1 MRVFY
6 FFTVI
11 FLCHEL
17 LGQNFVE
24 NLTTASNVRL
34 TVTNVGTFGNAF
46 RGYKDGTGQP
56 SGEFPA
62 GSGTEHL
69 FESGIWIGGIDQSGS
84 IRVST
89 SAYDAPQG
97 YAPGRG
103 GFEFTNSNG
112 GMEVTSSLTDNP
124 NYSANSIS
132 HQDFVSNFSDENLL
146 IPGTAIPIS
155 GHINPMG
162 LGIKLS
168 TYNWNYRFSDFFV
181 IANLEIQNTGNQTY
195 DDLHIGLWANT
206 VVRNINSTPAGSG
219 GSNFYSQGGNG
230 YIDSLNMAYCF
241 DATGDVGITDS
252 YIGQKFL
259 GAEDKNG
266 FHHPD
271 LNSSFKDHYNAW
283 IFNNSGQALFFFPTS
298 DQQRYSKLTDGLNQN
313 PCWEDP
319 QSSQCLS
326 GVGMDIQGLL
336 NSSGNRSDLVSV
348 GPFDDFKPDDKIN
361 IAFAFIL
368 GKKNDDGNP
377 NSTNSSLQKENFI
390 SNAEWAQVAYNGEDV
405 NFNGILDEGEDRDG
419 NGEIT
424 RFILPSPPNAPR
436 VKVIPGDHQID
447 LYWSK
452 NSENSID
459 PITQELDFEGYR
471 IYLSKLGFDVTGA
484 QDLSSDF
491 IRVAEFDIQGNGL
504 FYETGMENIRLS
516 EPVYFPGDSIAYQY
530 HHKIENLPNGW
541 QHAVAITAF
550 DRGNEATKLE
560 SLESSFLANDARAFT
575 GTPPSISMKN
585 HPPYVYPNPYYAG
598 ASWEGQSNFQEES
611 RKIIFANLPARC
623 EVTITSPA
631 GDVLDQFFHNQD
643 YSGSDIR
650 WFQSFSG
657 EANNNI
663 KFSGGEHSWD
673 LLTNQNQIL
682 SRGIYLFSVR
692 NIESGEFYTGQ
703 FTVLK

>member
-1 MRVFY
+1 M
-6 FFTVI
+6 
-11 FLCHEL
+11 
-17 LGQNFVE
+17 
-24 NLTTASNVRL
+24 RL

-103 GFEFTNSNG
+103 GFEFTNSIG

-124 NYSANSIS
+124 NYSANSVS

-146 IPGTAIPIS
+146 IPGTTIPIS

-313 PCWEDP
+313 PCWKDP

-336 NSSGNRSDLVSV
+336 NSSGNRSDIVSV
-348 GPFDDFKPDDKIN
+348 GPFEDFKPDDKIN

-516 EPVYFPGDSIAYQY
+516 EPIYFPGDSIAYQY

-575 GTPPSISMKN
+575 GTPPSISMKT

-631 GDVLDQFFHNQD
+631 GDVLDQFFHDED

-657 EANNNI
+657 EEINNI

>member
-1 MRVFY
+1 
-6 FFTVI
+6 
-11 FLCHEL
+11 
-17 LGQNFVE
+17 
-24 NLTTASNVRL
+24 
-34 TVTNVGTFGNAF
+34 
-46 RGYKDGTGQP
+46 
-56 SGEFPA
+56 
-62 GSGTEHL
+62 
-69 FESGIWIGGIDQSGS
+69 
-84 IRVST
+84 
-89 SAYDAPQG
+89 
-97 YAPGRG
+97 
-103 GFEFTNSNG
+103 
-112 GMEVTSSLTDNP
+112 
-124 NYSANSIS
+124 
-132 HQDFVSNFSDENLL
+132 
-146 IPGTAIPIS
+146 
-155 GHINPMG
+155 
-162 LGIKLS
+162 
-168 TYNWNYRFSDFFV
+168 
-181 IANLEIQNTGNQTY
+181 
-195 DDLHIGLWANT
+195 
-206 VVRNINSTPAGSG
+206 
-219 GSNFYSQGGNG
+219 
-230 YIDSLNMAYCF
+230 
-241 DATGDVGITDS
+241 
-252 YIGQKFL
+252 
-259 GAEDKNG
+259 
-266 FHHPD
+266 
-271 LNSSFKDHYNAW
+271 
-283 IFNNSGQALFFFPTS
+283 
-298 DQQRYSKLTDGLNQN
+298 
-313 PCWEDP
+313 
-319 QSSQCLS
+319 
-326 GVGMDIQGLL
+326 
-336 NSSGNRSDLVSV
+336 V
-348 GPFDDFKPDDKIN
+348 GPFDDFKPNDKIN

-377 NSTNSSLQKENFI
+377 NATNSSLQKENFI
-390 SNAEWAQVAYNGEDV
+390 SNAEWAQVAYNGEDI

-452 NSENSID
+452 NSEKSID

-516 EPVYFPGDSIAYQY
+516 EPIYFPGDSIAYQY

-575 GTPPSISMKN
+575 GKPPSNSMKN

-623 EVTITSPA
+623 EVTIMSPA
-631 GDVLDQFFHNQD
+631 GDVLDQFFHDQD

-657 EANNNI
+657 EENNNI

-692 NIESGEFYTGQ
+692 NTESGEFYTGQ